1 MAELKRQRL
10 CPPQGASKFYVGLFR
25 LPWGAWSLPCAS
37 AVRESA
43 GHVGALDAERGVPR
57 LSLSPLE
64 AAVPISNSVFSLFN
78 ELFEFLVT
86 CQEMFVG
93 IVKLSR

>member
-1 MAELKRQRL
+1 M
-10 CPPQGASKFYVGLFR
+10 
-25 LPWGAWSLPCAS
+25 
-37 AVRESA
+37 
-43 GHVGALDAERGVPR
+43 GALDAERGVPR

-86 CQEMFVG
+86 CQEVFVG